1 MTTQNQNTAPAQQTL
16 LTFPAPSGMSASH
29 PRAPIEGAGKL
40 PQLQPT
46 PVNTT
51 GPSISHDDAR
61 KLIEN
66 TPVPSNVWRPNQVP
80 VGAQSLAASNLV
92 SAPASIVEL
101 ARGLKNDVDLI
112 HEYCVTQIDFT
123 PIQGLQK
130 GALGAIIDQRGSS
143 FDHADVMVQLLRQAG
158 YTANYLYGELRISLA
173 DATAWLATNP
183 VDIFNARNMLNNGG
197 IPAVVTNVAGT
208 NYLDFSHCWVKV
220 NIGGTWY
227 VFDPSRKSYTTTGS
241 INLATAMSYNQT
253 TFINSAQVG
262 ATVNSDYVQNIN
274 RTNIRNNLT
283 TMTANLVNWIKTN
296 NSGATVEDIIG
307 GRTINGITLGQ
318 RLTSLGY
325 EKPGSTPVE
334 WTSIPDTYK
343 HALRV
348 IYDQP
353 NIDVTFFSAD
363 IYGKRLTLFFNASH
377 QAELRLDGTLIA
389 TSTAQWVGS
398 WNSVGLIATHPYGA
412 TWADQ
417 GQWYRV
423 YADYFYSIA
432 NAWGVCGPRMK
443 EIQTAKYFENVA
455 AGGAPNSESVLG
467 QQLSAMFHALNTEGQ
482 RAHDIKDK
490 LNLCMSIYHHQVG
503 VAGDIG
509 APLFDIG
516 MVNRSSIPLDG
527 NYNRLYA
534 NDLPMHGVTFESSAI
549 QEMTGPLGVSAT
561 TVVDLAS
568 QNGLK
573 IYNAKTSN
581 WLSTV
586 KPTLT
591 GYDAGTISYYETNYI
606 NAGWRICMPSD
617 GAQVLGLFT
626 GYGLFLLQPSST
638 ANYGVIGGTK
648 GSFGQAPISKQPD
661 KAPLDGFKA
670 GPSSIKYQ
678 DGNFSWAHNDLTLGS
693 QSEPYGLSFTR
704 YYQSANARIDG
715 PLGRGWSHSFNITAT
730 VGSGSMAGLAKNS
743 PIAGAAAIVEMFVT
757 CDLLADTTQPHNKFV
772 IALLANKWL
781 GDQLVNNIVTI
792 GSATNGAQFVKMPNG
807 TYENPFKVAG
817 TLVKNPD
824 NTFTYKTTKQV
835 AYNFNLDGT
844 INTIV
849 YPFGVTWTFGYTS
862 GKLTSVTNGMGRTIT
877 LVYTGTRL
885 TSITD
890 GTGRSVVFTVNPTS
904 GLLTSVTDP
913 NSKNWTYAYDA
924 SNRLTQVFYPANP
937 TQAIFTNTYDSVGQV
952 KERRDAYN
960 NLTSYYYAGYR
971 TEIVGPNNK
980 PAIAYMNAL
989 GDVTKSVNQVGK
1001 VSTNEYDGRGRVK
1014 KITMP
1019 EGNNVLYTYDTK
1031 DNVLT
1036 ITNVAKSGSGLAN
1049 IVQTFTYNATFNKV
1063 ATAKDGKNQTTTYT
1077 YDAATGNLLTVQRP
1091 TIGGAIPKT
1100 TYKFNSRGQILSSIN
1115 ETGIQVQWTYDG
1127 STEKM
1132 LSQIVNTNWNCTVGG
1147 TVTVGNVLT
1156 INVNDV
1162 GLPGGTKAK
1171 SYTVITGD
1179 TLAKIATG
1187 LANAINADTALAALG
1202 IVAYVSGTKLQ
1213 LSTSP
1218 GNTTT
1223 FTGGAPGPTATLT
1236 FTAGLNLT
1244 TSFAYNTRGDITSI
1258 TDPRGLITV
1267 IAYDVLRRK
1276 TQATAPAPFSYLT
1289 KMTYD
1294 DNGNNTKIERQT
1306 NIVATPWQT
1315 VNMTYSFDNKQL
1327 TTLDPSND
1335 TTTYAY
1341 NNLRLLQQVTDPA
1354 SRVTQ
1359 YAYDDAG
1366 RLSTVTDSS
1375 SVVAMTKTYS
1385 DNGLLATTK
1394 DARNNVTIYTY
1405 DGFDRPL
1412 RRTFPDAS
1420 YIEIQSYD
1428 ANSNPLVKR
1437 NRDGGTITLTY
1448 DVLDRVSTKTP
1459 TGMAVVTFVYDLA
1472 GRLLTASKPTVAGD
1486 ASTGT
1491 FTISYDSAGRA
1502 YQETYPGSKIFT
1514 NVLDANGNITKTTWA
1529 DGYFVERAYDE
1540 LNRVTT
1546 IKLNGSATPA
1556 ATYTW
1561 DALSR
1566 PESITRKNST
1576 STSFV
1581 WEIDDDLSSVSQTF
1595 AGTTLLPSTLTYSY
1609 AYNAA
1614 GELSS
1619 QNISDSQYMWHPGA
1633 VGSVAY
1639 GTADS
1644 ASRYPTVA
1652 GVTQFYDGNGN
1663 LSQQGATNFYGYN
1676 TELQLNSFTTG
1687 GLTTSYNYDPLGR
1700 MVQETVGTTVSR
1712 AYYMG
1717 NSLMG
1722 DYSGTG
1728 VVQSRYVYGALNE
1741 PLAKVTSAGVESF
1754 YHTDGQGSVVAVSD
1768 AAGNVTNRYAYSP
1781 FGETAGPLTGTKF
1794 GFQGAVFD
1802 SPSSSYLTLSGV
1814 SYLPS
1819 QGRTGQD
1826 SFSTGSSANPGNP
1839 GAYYDPNDPAN
1850 YDSGGAIS
1858 DMLRNGSQANR
1869 QYVDFLAQQQA
1880 AIDASNVQR
1889 VIDKHELNRA
1899 MRKGGVGS
1907 EQRKLLGDFLKWLD
1921 ENSGYILEGMK
1932 EDSLVY
1938 PIWKIAEYATLLSMV
1953 GGLGKGVINWLK
1965 SLAAGS
1971 KKPVLPTDL
1980 IPRELGKWGEDYA
1993 INNKLLAPDGFELVG
2008 RQIGIKAGGYTY
2020 IADAVF
2026 MNPATGEYYAF
2037 EVKTG
2042 LSYLRKLGAFEQ
2054 RQVNAIKT
2062 IWERGGGQFVG
2073 KNAENAGIAGEVFKA
2088 KPIGVARVY

>member
-1 MTTQNQNTAPAQQTL
+1 MTTQNQNTAPSQQTL

-80 VGAQSLAASNLV
+80 AGAQSLAASNLV

-101 ARGLKNDVDLI
+101 ARGLKNNVDLI

-173 DATAWLATNP
+173 EATAWLATNP

-227 VFDPSRKSYTTTGS
+227 VFDPSRKSYTTTSS

-253 TFINSAQVG
+253 TFVNSAQVG
-262 ATVNSDYVQNIN
+262 ATVNTDYVQNIN

-389 TSTAQWVGS
+389 TSSAQWVGS

-490 LNLCMSIYHHQVG
+490 LNLCMSIFHHQVG

-516 MVNRSSIPLDG
+516 MVNRSSLPLDG

-661 KAPLDGFKA
+661 KAPIDGFKA

-704 YYQSANARIDG
+704 YYQSANAKSDG

-862 GKLTSVTNGMGRTIT
+862 GKLTTVTNGMGRTIT

-924 SNRLTQVFYPANP
+924 SNRMTQVFYPANP

-971 TEIVGPNNK
+971 TEVVSPNNK
-980 PAIAYMNAL
+980 SAVVYLNAL
-989 GDVTKSVNQVGK
+989 GDVIKSISQVGK
-1001 VSTNEYDGRGRVK
+1001 ITTREYDGRGRVK
-1014 KITMP
+1014 KNTQP
-1019 EGNNVLYTYDTK
+1019 EGNYALYTYDSK

-1036 ITNVAKSGSGLAN
+1036 VTDVAKPGSGLAN
-1049 IVQTFTYNATFNKV
+1049 IVQTFTYNATFNKI
-1063 ATAKDGKNQTTTYT
+1063 ATGKDGKNQTTTFT
-1077 YDAATGNLLTVQRP
+1077 YDAINGNLLTVQRP
-1091 TIGGAIPKT
+1091 TVAGKVPKT
-1100 TYKFNSRGQILSSIN
+1100 RYKYNARGQIVSAIDG
-1115 ETGIQVQWTYDG
+1115 TGMQVQWTYDS
-1127 STEKM
+1127 STERK
-1132 LSQIVNTNWNCTVGG
+1132 LSQIVNTDWRCTVGG

-1156 INVNDV
+1156 INVNDS

-1171 SYTVITGD
+1171 SYTVISGD

-1187 LANAINADTALAALG
+1187 LANAINGDTDLASLG
-1202 IVAYVSGTKLQ
+1202 IIANANGSVIA

-1223 FTGGAPGPTATLT
+1223 FTGSTPGATATLT
-1236 FTAGLNLT
+1236 LAAGLNLT
-1244 TSFAYNTRGDITSI
+1244 TTFGHNTRGDITSI
-1258 TDPRGLITV
+1258 TDPRGKITTFNF
-1267 IAYDVLRRK
+1267 DVLRRRIQS
-1276 TQATAPAPFSYLT
+1276 TSPAPFNYVS
-1289 KMTYD
+1289 KATYD
-1294 DNGNNTKIERQT
+1294 DNGNKIKDERQT

-1315 VNMTYSFDNKQL
+1315 YNTTYSFDNKVL
-1327 TTLDPSND
+1327 TVQDPSAD
-1335 TTTYAY
+1335 TTTCAY
-1341 NNLRLLQQVTDPA
+1341 NNLRLLQQVTDAA

-1359 YAYDDAG
+1359 YTYDDAG
-1366 RLSTVTDSS
+1366 RLSTVIDSS
-1375 SVVAMTKTYS
+1375 SVTAMTKTYT
-1385 DNGLLATTK
+1385 DNGLVATTK
-1394 DARNNVTIYTY
+1394 DSRNNLTAYTY
-1405 DGFDRPL
+1405 DGFDRL
-1412 RRTFPDAS
+1412 SRRTFPDSS
-1420 YIEIQSYD
+1420 YVEIQSYD
-1428 ANSNPLVKR
+1428 ANSNALVSRMR
-1437 NRDGGTITLTY
+1437 NGGTITLTY
-1448 DVLDRVSTKTP
+1448 DALDRISTKTP
-1459 TGMAVVTFVYDLA
+1459 TSMAVVTYTYDLA
-1472 GRLLTASKPTVAGD
+1472 NRVLTASKPTVAGD

-1502 YQETYPGSKIFT
+1502 VQEIYPGSKIFT
-1514 NVLDANGNITKTTWA
+1514 NTLDANGNVTKITWP
-1529 DGYFVERAYDE
+1529 DGYFVEQTFDE
-1540 LNRVTT
+1540 LNRLTT
-1546 IKLNGSATPA
+1546 VKLNGSTTAA
-1556 ATYTW
+1556 ATYVW

-1566 PESITRKNST
+1566 PSNISRKNST
-1576 STSFV
+1576 STSYV
-1581 WEIDDDLSSVSQTF
+1581 WEIDNDLSSVSQSF
-1595 AGTTLLPSTLTYSY
+1595 AGPTLLPSTLTYAY
-1609 AYNAA
+1609 AYNGA

-1619 QNISDSQYMWHPGA
+1619 QTVSDSQYLWHPGA
-1633 VGSVAY
+1633 AGTIAY

-1644 ASRYPTVA
+1644 TDHYPTV
-1652 GVTQFYDGNGN
+1652 GGTTQIYDGNGN
-1663 LSQQGATNFYGYN
+1663 LSQQGVTNFYGFN
-1676 TELQLNSFTTG
+1676 TELQLSSATTG
-1687 GLTTSYNYDPLGR
+1687 GVSTSYNYDPFGR
-1700 MVQETVGTTVSR
+1700 MVQETVGSTASR
-1712 AYYMG
+1712 SYYL
-1717 NSLMG
+1717 SSTLMG

-1728 VVQSRYVYGALNE
+1728 VLQSRYVYGAFGE

-1754 YHTDGQGSVVAVSD
+1754 YHTDGQNSVVAISD
-1768 AAGNVTNRYAYSP
+1768 ATGNVTNRYAYSP
-1781 FGETAGPLTGTKF
+1781 FGETATALAGTKF
-1794 GFQGAVFD
+1794 GYQSAVYD
-1802 SPSSSYLTLSGV
+1802 SASSLYLTLNGV

-1819 QGRTGQD
+1819 FGRTGQD
-1826 SFSTGSSANPGNP
+1826 GFSMGSAANPGNP
-1839 GAYYDPNDPAN
+1839 GDYYDPNDPMN
-1850 YDSGGAIS
+1850 YDSDSAITR
-1858 DMLRNGSQANR
+1858 MLRNGSQTNR
-1869 QYVDFLAQQQA
+1869 QYMDMLAQQQA
-1880 AIDASNVQR
+1880 AIDKIVQNL
-1889 VIDKHELNRA
+1889 IDKYDLNA
-1899 MRKGGVGS
+1899 ALKKGGVGS
-1907 EQRKLLGDFLKWLD
+1907 GHSWLQDADTLAKYLLDALKLWLGEDDFDYLKAKHTDSENIEKALEQMLEKTLTGGLSVLGK
-1921 ENSGYILEGMK
+1921 N
-1932 EDSLVY
+1932 V
-1938 PIWKIAEYATLLSMV
+1938 V
-1953 GGLGKGVINWLK
+1953 GGFGKQVEKKVVGEFGKLVIKTQEFMKNEMGRRFYDLTTNEARHEVKSGLVEFTPRIAMQILK
-1965 SLAAGS
+1965 DSANTLAG
-1971 KKPVLPTDL
+1971 KPVVWLFKPSPQT
-1980 IPRELGKWGEDYA
+1980 G
-1993 INNKLLAPDGFELVG
+1993 LVG
-2008 RQIGIKAGGYTY
+2008 PSDLVANLLRQANISY
-2020 IADAVF
+2020 IISH
-2026 MNPATGEYYAF
+2026 
-2037 EVKTG
+2037 K
-2042 LSYLRKLGAFEQ
+2042 
-2054 RQVNAIKT
+2054 
-2062 IWERGGGQFVG
+2062 
-2073 KNAENAGIAGEVFKA
+2073 
-2088 KPIGVARVY
+2088 

>member
-1 MTTQNQNTAPAQQTL
+1 MTTQNQNTAPSQQTL

-80 VGAQSLAASNLV
+80 AGAQSLAASNLV

-101 ARGLKNDVDLI
+101 ARGLKNNVDLI

-173 DATAWLATNP
+173 EATAWLATNP

-227 VFDPSRKSYTTTGS
+227 VFDPSRKSYTTTSS

-253 TFINSAQVG
+253 TFVNSAQVG
-262 ATVNSDYVQNIN
+262 ATVNADYVQNIN

-389 TSTAQWVGS
+389 TSSAQWVGS

-670 GPSSIKYQ
+670 GPGSIKYQ

-792 GSATNGAQFVKMPNG
+792 GSPTNGAQFVKMPNG

-817 TLVKNPD
+817 TLVKNGD
-824 NTFTYKTTKQV
+824 GTYKYTTSRQV

-849 YPFGVTWTFGYTS
+849 HPFGVTWTFTYTS
-862 GKLTSVTNGMGRTIT
+862 GKLSSVTNGLGRTLT
-877 LVYTGTRL
+877 FNYTGARL

-890 GTGRSVVFTVNPTS
+890 GTGRTVSFTVNPTT
-904 GLLTSVTDP
+904 GVLTSVTDP
-913 NSKNWTYAYDA
+913 NSKNWTHAYDA

-937 TQAIFTNTYDSVGQV
+937 TQAIFTNTYDSIGQV

-971 TEIVGPNNK
+971 TEIVDPNNK
-980 PAIAYMNAL
+980 SAVMYLNSL
-989 GDVTKSVNQVGK
+989 GDITKSVNRVGK
-1001 VSTNEYDGRGRVK
+1001 ATTNIYDGRGRLKTAVQ
-1014 KITMP
+1014 P
-1019 EGNNVLYTYDTK
+1019 EGNSKAYTYDAK
-1031 DNVLT
+1031 DNILT
-1036 ITNVAKSGSGLAN
+1036 ITNIAKAGSGLAN
-1049 IVQTFTYNATFNKV
+1049 IVNTFTYNATFNTV
-1063 ATAKDGKNQTTTYT
+1063 ATAKDGKNQTTTFT
-1077 YDAATGNLLTVQRP
+1077 YDAATGNLLTLQRP
-1091 TIGGAIPKT
+1091 TVGGKIPKVT
-1100 TYKFNSRGQILSSIN
+1100 NKWNARGQLLSTIDA
-1115 ETGIQVQWTYDG
+1115 TGIQTQFTYD
-1127 STEKM
+1127 STTEKL
-1132 LSQIVNTNWNCTVGG
+1132 LSQIANTNWLCTVGG
-1147 TVTVGNVLT
+1147 TATAGNVLT
-1156 INVNDV
+1156 INVNDA
-1162 GLPGGTKAK
+1162 GLAGGTKAI
-1171 SYTVITGD
+1171 SYTVVAGN
-1179 TLAKIATG
+1179 TLAQIATALG
-1187 LANAINADTALAALG
+1187 NAVNADTQLAALG
-1202 IVAYVSGTKLQ
+1202 IVAYINAAVLS

-1223 FTGGAPGPTATLT
+1223 FTGTTSPGATGTLT
-1236 FTAGLNLT
+1236 FAPGLNLNV
-1244 TSFAYNTRGDITSI
+1244 SFAHNTRGDITSV
-1258 TDPRGLITV
+1258 TDARGKTTTLS
-1267 IAYDVLRRK
+1267 YDVLRRR
-1276 TQATAPAPFSYLT
+1276 TQITAPAPFSYLT
-1289 KMTYD
+1289 KFTFD
-1294 DNGNNTKIERQT
+1294 DNGNNTKVERQT

-1315 VNMTYSFDNKQL
+1315 VTMTYSFDNLLL
-1327 TTLDPSND
+1327 TKLDPSND
-1335 TTTYAY
+1335 TVSYTY
-1341 NNLRLLQQVTDPA
+1341 NSLRKVQQFTDAA
-1354 SRVTQ
+1354 SRATV
-1359 YAYDDAG
+1359 YAYDDAA

-1375 SVVAMTKTYS
+1375 STVALTHSYT
-1385 DNGLLATTK
+1385 DNGLIATIS
-1394 DARNNVTIYTY
+1394 DARSKTTSFTY
-1405 DGFDRPL
+1405 DGFDRL
-1412 RRTFPDAS
+1412 SRRTFPDTTF
-1420 YIEIQSYD
+1420 EEVQSYD
-1428 ANSNPLVKR
+1428 ANSNALIVRMR
-1437 NRDGGTITLTY
+1437 NAATVTRTFDA
-1448 DVLDRVSTKTP
+1448 LDRVATKSP
-1459 TGMAVVTFVYDLA
+1459 TSMAVVTYVYDLA
-1472 GRLLTASKPTVAGD
+1472 GRVLSASKPTVAGD
-1486 ASTGT
+1486 SSTGT
-1491 FTISYDSAGRA
+1491 FSIGYDSAGRA
-1502 YQETYPGSKIFT
+1502 FKETYPGSKVFT

-1529 DGYFVERAYDE
+1529 DGYFVDRAYDE
-1540 LNRVTT
+1540 LNRPTT
-1546 IKLNGSATPA
+1546 IKLNGSTVAA

-1566 PESITRKNST
+1566 PASISRKNST
-1576 STSFV
+1576 STAFT
-1581 WEIDDDLSSVSQTF
+1581 WEIDNDLSSVSQSF
-1595 AGTTLLPSTLTYSY
+1595 AGTTLIGGTLTYSY
-1609 AYNAA
+1609 SYNAA

-1619 QNISDSQYMWHPGA
+1619 QNISDSQYMWHPA
-1633 VGSVAY
+1633 SVGTVAY
-1639 GTADS
+1639 GVADTVN
-1644 ASRYPTVA
+1644 RYPVVGGA
-1652 GVTQFYDGNGN
+1652 SLGYDGSGN
-1663 LSQQGATNFYGYN
+1663 LISGGGSTFGYN
-1676 TELQLNSFTTG
+1676 TELQLTSSTNGVVSS
-1687 GLTTSYNYDPLGR
+1687 SYNYDPFGR
-1700 MVQETVGTTVSR
+1700 MVQGAVGATTTRQYYVGTT
-1712 AYYMG
+1712 
-1717 NSLMG
+1717 LMG
-1722 DYSGTG
+1722 DYSSTG
-1728 VVQSRYVYGALNE
+1728 VLQSRYVAGALGE
-1741 PLAKVTSAGVESF
+1741 PLAKVTSGGVESY
-1754 YHTDGQGSVVAVSD
+1754 YHTDGQGSVVAITDST
-1768 AAGNVTNRYAYSP
+1768 GNVANRYAYSP
-1781 FGETAGPLTGTKF
+1781 FGETSTALTGTKF
-1794 GFQGAVFD
+1794 GFQGGIYDTA
-1802 SPSSSYLTLSGV
+1802 SNAYLRASGV

-1819 QGRTGQD
+1819 FGRTGQD
-1826 SFSTGSSANPGNP
+1826 GISMGGGSNPGNP
-1839 GAYYDPNDPAN
+1839 GEYYDPLDPKN
-1850 YDSGGAIS
+1850 WDSNSAIT
-1858 DMLRNGSQANR
+1858 DMLRSGSQTNR
-1869 QYVDFLAQQQA
+1869 RYQDSLAQKERHMKAEPGDPDYEMGMKRGGFGSGA
-1880 AIDASNVQR
+1880 AQPLIEDWRFPSSKDLEDGSWDPKDPKSPADPWAVHKWVKKFADSNTDYLKSRNIDRGAFTDALQHTLGGALYARAGLSPSAVQTLGIFWEGAEVVLLQNNPFKNSTYKNVAFDGLNNSIGADLGARSRDVSIFDMTSNV
-1889 VIDKHELNRA
+1889 VDVVLNRYQVPNSF
-1899 MRKGGVGS
+1899 GG
-1907 EQRKLLGDFLKWLD
+1907 RL
-1921 ENSGYILEGMK
+1921 
-1932 EDSLVY
+1932 
-1938 PIWKIAEYATLLSMV
+1938 
-1953 GGLGKGVINWLK
+1953 
-1965 SLAAGS
+1965 
-1971 KKPVLPTDL
+1971 
-1980 IPRELGKWGEDYA
+1980 
-1993 INNKLLAPDGFELVG
+1993 
-2008 RQIGIKAGGYTY
+2008 
-2020 IADAVF
+2020 
-2026 MNPATGEYYAF
+2026 
-2037 EVKTG
+2037 
-2042 LSYLRKLGAFEQ
+2042 
-2054 RQVNAIKT
+2054 
-2062 IWERGGGQFVG
+2062 
-2073 KNAENAGIAGEVFKA
+2073 
-2088 KPIGVARVY
+2088 